1 MKIGLSLAIDR
12 SGGGPSGP
20 VYDVDAAALFARMS
34 SQPDA
39 AHKGYINTAIVALKS
54 AGIWALRDAIWV
66 PAVPTAQAAALNWKQ
81 NLYNLTAPSVGGSS
95 PPSFVADRGYTGDA
109 ATMYMLT
116 GLKPGAGGLSFVRDS
131 ANVSVYVRNAFIGA
145 NLYDLGIYDGA
156 SGTLVGPLAGNQ
168 IQLDLNDALSATG
181 VASGALPGMYSV
193 ERNTSTTLLKY
204 KNGASLG
211 TEAVASVALSGT
223 QDFYILA
230 ANLSGGPTGF
240 SPDNVAYVAVGGYLG
255 PTLVAQEYSIMQAY
269 MTSIGANV

>member
-66 PAVPTAQAAALNWKQ
+66 PAVPTVQAATLNWKQ
-81 NLYNLTAPSVGGSS
+81 NLYNLTPVVAPT
-95 PPSFVADRGYTGDA
+95 FTADRGYTGDG
-109 ATMYMLT
+109 ATTYLSS
-116 GLKPGAGGLSFVRDS
+116 GLIPGAGGLNYVQNS
-131 ANVSVYVRNAFIGA
+131 ANVSVYVRNAFIGG
-145 NLYDLGIYDGA
+145 NLYDLGVYDGA
-156 SGTLVGPLAGNQ
+156 AGTLVGPLAGNQ

-181 VASGALPGMYSV
+181 IAAGTLPGMYSADRSV
-193 ERNTSTTLLKY
+193 STTIAKY
-204 KNGASLG
+204 KNGALLG
-211 TEAVASVALSGT
+211 SEAVVSTTPAGIH
-223 QDFYILA
+223 DFYILT
-230 ANLSGGPTGF
+230 ANAQGTPTGF
-240 SPDNVAYVAVGGYLG
+240 SPDNVAYVAVGGSLG
-255 PTLVAQEYSIMQAY
+255 ATKIGQEYSIMQAY